1 VDLSE
6 AGNQPM
12 HNEDQTIW
20 LVCNGEIYNYPTLR
34 VRLEGQGHHF
44 YSNSDSEAILHAYEA
59 WGERLVDH
67 LAGMFAFALW
77 DEKERKLLAARDP
90 VGIKPLYYAE
100 QNGSL
105 ALASQAGALVELLDH
120 QPAPEPLALAYVM
133 TIGYVPSPWAIWQG
147 AHKLEPGHLL
157 TWQPGQR
164 AKVRKYWEP
173 PRAIAGSE
181 PPTVEQLQERFQ
193 PVLEEH
199 LLSDVP
205 IGLFLSGGLDSTSIA
220 AGLSEIGQPVQS
232 LTVGFPGSPQSEA
245 PAAEA
250 TAAHLGL
257 PHEAIPLS
265 VGDVD
270 ELLSRVAAAYDE
282 PQGYSAPLPMF
293 LLSEVTAS
301 RFKVALAGDGGDEL
315 FGGYT
320 WYEQLDSPLGRRWEF
335 TRQALRPLVRR
346 SASPQ
351 IRQRAAAAFARASA
365 LHRHAWRLF
374 PRFLPEEAE
383 SLLSP
388 MGARFGDRE
397 MLEPFRRHFEPSLPL
412 RRALQRVDL
421 MTFCTDSILAKV
433 DKASMAH
440 SLEVRVPWLDRRI
453 VDWALSCAPDPRDGQ
468 ESKPLLRDYLRP
480 RVPAEVLQRPKQGFS
495 LRVLDNYDWEG
506 AIEAIR
512 RGPWVQNG
520 LWDRNWERLLAPG
533 VPYRQARIWTLLCL
547 TRWGQIWLN

>member
-1 VDLSE
+1 
-6 AGNQPM
+6 M
-12 HNEDQTIW
+12 HNEDETVW
-20 LVCNGEIYNYPTLR
+20 LVGNGEIYNFPTLR
-34 VRLEGQGHHF
+34 PRLEGLGHHF
-44 YSNSDSEAILHAYEA
+44 YSLSDNEVILHAYES
-59 WGERLVDH
+59 WGEECVDH
-67 LAGMFAFALW
+67 LRGMFAFVLW
-77 DEKERKLLAARDP
+77 DERRRKLLAARDP
-90 VGIKPLYYAE
+90 VGIKPLYYTE
-100 QNGSL
+100 QNGHL
-105 ALASQAGALVELLDH
+105 TLASEAGALINLFDH
-120 QPAPEPLALAYVM
+120 HPAPEPAALAYVM
-133 TIGYVPSPWAIWQG
+133 TLGYVPSPWAIWQG
-147 AHKLEPGHLL
+147 VHKLEPGHLL
-157 TWQPGQR
+157 TWLPGQQ
-164 AKVRKYWEP
+164 AKVRPYWEP
-173 PRAIAGSE
+173 PRAITGNKPA
-181 PPTVEQLQERFQ
+181 TVEQLQERFE
-193 PVLEEH
+193 PVLKEH

-220 AGLSEIGQPVQS
+220 AGLREIGQPVQA

-245 PAAEA
+245 PTAEA

-257 PHEAIPLS
+257 PHKKIPLS

-282 PQGYSAPLPMF
+282 PQGYSALLSMF

-320 WYEQLDSPLGRRWEF
+320 WYGGLDSPLSN
-335 TRQALRPLVRR
+335 RQRFIYKALRPLVRR

-351 IRQRAAAAFARASA
+351 IRKRAANAFARASV

-383 SLLSP
+383 SLLAP
-388 MGARFGDRE
+388 MGVRFSDRE

-453 VDWALSCAPDPRDGQ
+453 VDWALSCPPDPRDEE

-480 RVPAEVLQRPKQGFS
+480 RVPAAVLQRPKQGFS
-495 LRVLDNYDWEG
+495 LRALDSYDWER
-506 AIEAIR
+506 AIETIR
-512 RGPWVQNG
+512 QGPWVQNG
-520 LWDRNWERLLAPG
+520 LWEKNWERLLAPG

-547 TRWGQIWLN
+547 TKWRQAWPK